1 MLILSGDAYLVWTET
16 WNFKYR
22 RTPLTKQLFHR
33 KVTKIYGS
41 DDHKDVSRSR
51 RAHTASNNLYFTKYI
66 IRTSFKF
73 PHYDAH
79 RIANG
84 NVRYLDRMLEINLSS
99 NTGPVRLQR
108 DLLSICMPIMPPSA
122 PLRCRMLYMSRAT
135 SSHIGG
141 ECTIHPSIIH
151 PPIIPIL
158 KPTAQ
163 HRM

>member
-1 MLILSGDAYLVWTET
+1 MTTGMYPGVEGPILRQT
-16 WNFKYR
+16 
-22 RTPLTKQLFHR
+22 
-33 KVTKIYGS
+33 IYI
-41 DDHKDVSRSR
+41 SRN
-51 RAHTASNNLYFTKYI
+51 TL

-73 PHYDAH
+73 PRYDAH

-84 NVRYLDRMLEINLSS
+84 NVGYLDRILEINLSS
-99 NTGPVRLQR
+99 NIGPVRLQR

-122 PLRCRMLYMSRAT
+122 PLRCRMLYVSRAT

-151 PPIIPIL
+151 PPIILIL